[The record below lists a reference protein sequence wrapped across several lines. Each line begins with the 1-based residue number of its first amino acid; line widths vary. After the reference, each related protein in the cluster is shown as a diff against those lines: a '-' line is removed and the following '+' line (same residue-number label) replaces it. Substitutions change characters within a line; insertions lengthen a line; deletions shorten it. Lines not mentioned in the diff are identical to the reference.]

1 MHPPPHPPA
10 GGHGEPTLPDS
21 MAASGAHHA
30 PPGLSKD
37 DFLLVILLVCFMCI
51 VYVVIGTFFKAKKSP
66 FGHETGLVILLGVLL
81 SYIFTFFPNFD
92 IYLND
97 KILFQVCLPLILFSE
112 GYNMHMSFFYQELT
126 NSLMF
131 GFLVVFATYFIHLGL
146 TWASFQY
153 FDMQQH
159 TYDLHAHTWGPA
171 QEIRL
176 ELPQMSVLAAVFS
189 SIDLLSVMPQVP
201 NEDYKRVHNILLG
214 QGLFC
219 DVVAVLLVMTTCK
232 QALLASKEDNQT
244 DRHPYMALFPSLVS
258 FFTVSVAIGVM
269 FGVLASLMLKHCRSL
284 SYYKKHPKK
293 DSAHEH
299 SEEDHHEAEEH
310 ENEAATHE
318 TFFMLVTGI
327 ATYAFGDY
335 VKYSGVCSIITTAL
349 VIKTYGYPSLTAKGK
364 KASAVTFKM
373 LGYMSEVIIFGMI
386 GFGFFQADNQSW
398 SWHLVLN

>member
-1 MHPPPHPPA
+1 
-10 GGHGEPTLPDS
+10 
-21 MAASGAHHA
+21 MAGAHHA
-30 PPGLSKD
+30 PTGLSKEN
-37 DFLLVILLVCFMCI
+37 FLLVILLVCFMCI

-81 SYIFTFFPNFD
+81 SWIFTFFPDFN

-112 GYNMHMSFFYQELT
+112 GYNMHMSFFYSELT

-131 GFLVVFATYFIHLGL
+131 GFLVVFATYFMHLGL
-146 TWASFQY
+146 TWASFKA

-171 QEIRL
+171 QSIRL

-232 QALLASKEDNQT
+232 QALLASKADDDT
-244 DRHPYMALFPSLVS
+244 DRHPYLALFPSLVA
-258 FFTVSVAIGVM
+258 FFTVSVLIGVM
-269 FGVLASLMLKHCRSL
+269 FGVVASLMLKHCRSL
-284 SYYKKHPKK
+284 SYVHKKGHKAASK
-293 DSAHEH
+293 DHAHDAH
-299 SEEDHHEAEEH
+299 SHH
-310 ENEAATHE
+310 
-318 TFFMLVTGI
+318 
-327 ATYAFGDY
+327 D
-335 VKYSGVCSIITTAL
+335 
-349 VIKTYGYPSLTAKGK
+349 
-364 KASAVTFKM
+364 
-373 LGYMSEVIIFGMI
+373 
-386 GFGFFQADNQSW
+386 
-398 SWHLVLN
+398 